1 MNLSQFINMKYLQFT
16 FLFSMHFEKTM
27 ECFPPESSLQ
37 WQWSI
42 RGNRL
47 DLGPVTLGHG
57 GVYTCVAK
65 NSEGQTQKDYALT
78 VQGKVMV

>member
-1 MNLSQFINMKYLQFT
+1 M
-16 FLFSMHFEKTM
+16 FS
-27 ECFPPESSLQ
+27 PESSLQ

-78 VQGKVMV
+78 VQGMVMV